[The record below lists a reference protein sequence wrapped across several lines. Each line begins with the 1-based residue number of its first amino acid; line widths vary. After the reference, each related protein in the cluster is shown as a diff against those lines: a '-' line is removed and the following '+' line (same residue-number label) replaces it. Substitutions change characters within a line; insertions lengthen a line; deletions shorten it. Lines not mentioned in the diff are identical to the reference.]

1 MKALTC
7 AATRRRLHAFHDG
20 ELTVS
25 DQIAVAA
32 HLDWC
37 DSCATALDD
46 FQLIGVALRRA
57 TAARGPFP
65 VDDQVSLR
73 AAVVDRM
80 KAERTVS
87 LASQMQLM
95 FEDLHLV
102 YAGAAAAVAA
112 LVCVVVMLGMMRF
125 ATSVRPDSLAAL
137 VGLLTPGSNQNPVAV
152 RDHVQMPKPLDPAFS
167 TSSPADGGGDAAF
180 ALAAVIT
187 REGRVA
193 NLELLHSIGEQ
204 ELMPGTDEARIVAN
218 LLDAV
223 SRARF
228 EPASVAGLPV
238 AVNMVW
244 LVAHTTVRATARAA
258 EPPALPA
265 DEEAPGRVADRLDRV
280 RAAPR
285 LIPTATT
292 NDSVDCLRIGCRRRG
307 CGYRRRDGESSLAGV
322 LFRTDQRHDVCRD
335 RELSGLRGASTCVVA
350 TLFIASEARMLRPR
364 GPSSPSNVTW

>member
-7 AATRRRLHAFHDG
+7 AATRRRLHAYHDG
-20 ELTVS
+20 ELSVS

-37 DSCATALDD
+37 DSCARKLDD

-57 TAARGPFP
+57 TSRRPPFSP
-65 VDDQVSLR
+65 DDQASLR
-73 AAVVDRM
+73 LSVVDRM
-80 KAERTVS
+80 RAERTVS

-95 FEDLHLV
+95 FDDLHLV
-102 YAGAAAAVAA
+102 YAGGAAAVAA

-125 ATSVRPDSLAAL
+125 ATSVRPDSLAAV

-167 TSSPADGGGDAAF
+167 TSSPVDGGDDAAF

-204 ELMPGTDEARIVAN
+204 ELIPGTDEARIVAN

-258 EPPALPA
+258 DPPALPPA
-265 DEEAPGRVADRLDRV
+265 KKRRVASL
-280 RAAPR
+280 
-285 LIPTATT
+285 T
-292 NDSVDCLRIGCRRRG
+292 
-307 CGYRRRDGESSLAGV
+307 ESIESALLLV
-322 LFRTDQRHDVCRD
+322 
-335 RELSGLRGASTCVVA
+335 
-350 TLFIASEARMLRPR
+350 
-364 GPSSPSNVTW
+364 